1 MKILGQTDVQLLVGK
16 VLVALRAMGNDPMTY
31 LLVEEL
37 LLLPDSEAVSVVEL
51 LSKPRAFL
59 VPR

>member
-1 MKILGQTDVQLLVGK
+1 MKVLGQTDGQLLVEK
-16 VLVALRAMGNDPMTY
+16 ALVALRAMGNDPMTY
-31 LLVEEL
+31 FLVEEL
-37 LLLPDSEAVSVVEL
+37 LLLPDSGAVSVVEL